1 MKNFSNTRFL
11 SCKNVIPNF
20 LASLVLKPFISLR
33 LNHFFEEAW
42 VNRGYD
48 VDEELT
54 RGPFLSLK
62 LVMQVTLDLVVF
74 LDLLNQVIH
83 AQFTIE
89 WKHDIID
96 LVTLEASLLTTQELA
111 NEQAINIIV
120 LVQIAF
126 TKDE

>member
-1 MKNFSNTRFL
+1 MKSCNPFF
-11 SCKNVIPNF
+11 SCKNVISNF
-20 LASLVLKPFISLR
+20 LASLILKPFISLR

-54 RGPFLSLK
+54 RWPFLCFK
-62 LVMQVTLDLVVF
+62 LVVQVTLDLVVV

-83 AQFTIE
+83 AQLTIE

-96 LVTLEASLLTTQELA
+96 LVTFEASLLTTQELA
-111 NEQAINIIV
+111 DEQAINIVV

-126 TKDE
+126 TKNE